1 MKIDEVFESA
11 AEEKKFYLREIRKC
25 KDPIYFISN
34 YIYITTPKTKEGASK
49 FNLWDFQKDCIK
61 YFEENRFNVVLKS
74 RQIGMSTLVS
84 SYILWL
90 MIFHKNRNIL
100 VVSIKRED
108 SAELID
114 KIKYAY
120 QHLPEWIKK
129 IAKPKS
135 DNVHTFELDNF
146 SKVTASSTTK
156 NMGRGKAL
164 THLLIDEAAFIDGL
178 DEAWK
183 SVWPTISVNGSVI
196 VFSTPD
202 GQGNFFYELYTGA
215 INKEP
220 DTLGFDFNPIKL
232 DWTVDPT
239 RDEQWYKT
247 TLGGMTKRQFAQE
260 FGCSFLLSGDTVI
273 DPEDIQRIKQSV
285 CNPEAYMGLSRKMWI
300 WKDVDSYREYCISCD
315 VARGDGEDFST
326 FTIIDLNS
334 FEVVASYKDKIKTDQ
349 FAEMLYDV
357 GELYNKAL
365 LVVENNNHGWA
376 VLQKLISMKYPN
388 LFWTDKKTM
397 EIIEGFIDETR
408 TDISPGFPTTPKTR
422 NMIITTL
429 EESIRNKKLQLYC
442 SRIVEEMEHFIW
454 EKGRPQAKR
463 GKNDDLIMAL
473 AIGCFIK
480 EITFSK
486 LIKTTAI
493 NKMFLKTFS
502 SVKRQSTISVPGD
515 FGYNIRNSIMGKEN
529 TIYTTR
535 YGVLS
540 DNDTRELLGRD
551 KKKEEAPPKST
562 KHFNP
567 FVKI

>member
-11 AEEKKFYLREIRKC
+11 ADEKKFYLREIRKC
-25 KDPIYFISN
+25 KDPVYFISN
-34 YIYITTPKTKEGASK
+34 YIYITTPKTKDGSSK
-49 FNLWDFQKDCIK
+49 FNLWDFQRDCIK

-90 MIFHKNRNIL
+90 MMFHKNRNIL
-100 VVSIKRED
+100 VVSIRRED
-108 SAELID
+108 SADLID

-120 QHLPEWIKK
+120 EHLPEWLKK

-146 SKVTASSTTK
+146 SKVLASSTTK

-183 SVWPTISVNGSVI
+183 SVWPTVSVNGSVI
-196 VFSTPD
+196 VFSTPE
-202 GQGNFFYELYTGA
+202 GQGNFFYELYSGA
-215 INKEP
+215 LNNEGVGS
-220 DTLGFDFNPIKL
+220 GFNAIKL

-239 RDEQWYKT
+239 RDEAWYKT

-273 DPEDIQRIKQSV
+273 DPEDIQRLKEGIL
-285 CNPEAYMGLSRKMWI
+285 NPEAVMGLSRKI
-300 WKDVDSYREYCISCD
+300 WLWKEADLHRDYSICCD
-315 VARGDGEDFST
+315 VARGDGEDFSS
-326 FTIIDLNS
+326 FVVMDLNS
-334 FEVVASYKDKIKTDQ
+334 FEIVSSFKDKIKTDE
-349 FAEMLYDV
+349 FAELLYDI
-357 GELYNKAL
+357 GEMYNKAL

-388 LFWTDKKTM
+388 LFWADKKTM
-397 EIIEGFIDETR
+397 EVIEGYVDETR
-408 TDISPGFPTTPKTR
+408 TDITPGFPTTPKTR

-429 EESIRNKKLQLYC
+429 EESIRNRKLKLYC
-442 SRIVEEMEHFIW
+442 SRITEEMDHFIW
-454 EKGRPQAKR
+454 EKGTPQAKR

-473 AIGCFIK
+473 AISCFIK
-480 EITFSK
+480 EITFNK
-486 LIKTTAI
+486 LLTATNI

-502 SVKRQSTISVPGD
+502 SVKRHSAISTPGD
-515 FGYNIRNSIMGKEN
+515 IGYNIRNSILGKEN
-529 TIYTTR
+529 SLYTTR

-540 DNDTRELLGRD
+540 DDEMRELLGRE
-551 KKKEEAPPKST
+551 KKKEEAPPKSV
-562 KHFNP
+562 KRFNP
-567 FVKI
+567 FIKI